1 MFFLTAL
8 FWSSNVFASS
18 AQTENIPPR
27 EYYATVQR
35 ELAKAKK
42 SITVCMYLFTF
53 RPNQS
58 TSQVFHLAQ
67 SLKKAHD
74 AGVRVE
80 VILDQNIN
88 FVEGDERASDLSEGK
103 NAPAY
108 TFLKAQGIPVY
119 YDDASTYTHSKA
131 VVIDEETVIAGST
144 NWSESALARNQEI
157 NFLIRSKDVARDVL
171 ATLQAIPRQNPMPN
185 AELSMVDLSGEFL
198 EDTSLLAR
206 MTAQNDERAF
216 DTYLYL
222 VKQSSPSFSLNDEE
236 LAQSLGLPQDDRHAY
251 RKQINKV
258 LKKLQ
263 RRYGLIEVQTAFSQ
277 EAEIFLNVLP
287 NERSAKLPRAYWILG
302 WNRRLSFAG
311 KTVFLISQYESEVST
326 RRPRWSAA
334 RNTISRR
341 YGVSPGF
348 ISQGVTELR
357 RKNLLEVDYARF
369 ASNAAKPRRP
379 TIYTPNPLY
388 NPADL
393 DQKLEELKSKYGP
406 EKVARAQT
414 AAAAV
419 YEDCDVH
426 GIKELIDLET
436 EFGQAKVDAAV
447 KLLAQKNPDNPAR
460 TLGYLIGTIRN
471 LK

>member
-1 MFFLTAL
+1 MIAIWLVPQL
-8 FWSSNVFASS
+8 FAYS
-18 AQTENIPPR
+18 AQTVTIPPR
-27 EYYATVQR
+27 GYFATVQR

-42 SITVCMYLFTF
+42 SITVCMYLFTL

-58 TSQVFHLAQ
+58 TSPVFQLAE

-88 FVEGDERASDLSEGK
+88 FSEGEERASDLSEGK

-108 TFLKAQGIPVY
+108 TFLKSQGIPVY
-119 YDDASTYTHSKA
+119 YDDAATYTHSKA

-144 NWSESALARNQEI
+144 NWSESALTRNQEI
-157 NFLIRSKDVARDVL
+157 NFLIRSKEVARDVL
-171 ATLQAIPRQNPMPN
+171 ATLRTIPRQDPMPN
-185 AELSMVDLSGEFL
+185 SEISAVEIPGDFL
-198 EDTSLLAR
+198 ENENLLAR

-216 DTYLYL
+216 DTYLY
-222 VKQSSPSFSLNDEE
+222 VIKHSTPTFSLNYEN
-236 LAQSLGLPQDDRHAY
+236 LAQSLGLPLEDRNAY

-258 LKKLQ
+258 LDKLQ
-263 RRYGLIEVQTAFSQ
+263 HRYGLIDVQTAFNQDAKITRTGS
-277 EAEIFLNVLP
+277 P
-287 NERSAKLPRAYWILG
+287 NERSAKIPLAYWTLG

-334 RNTISRR
+334 QKTLSRR
-341 YGVSPGF
+341 YGVSLGF
-348 ISQGVTELR
+348 LSQGVTDLR
-357 RKNLLEVDYARF
+357 RNNLVEVDYAPF
-369 ASNAAKPRRP
+369 ASNVVKPRRP

-393 DQKLEELKSKYGP
+393 DKKMEELKSKFGA
-406 EKVARAQT
+406 EKFARAQ
-414 AAAAV
+414 AAAATV
-419 YEDCDVH
+419 YEDSDTK

-436 EFGQAKVDAAV
+436 EFGQSKVDTAV

-471 LK
+471 LN